1 MFGSEASK
9 RLCQRCRVP
18 PACRCHEQPPRNNFI
33 PIQNPKKINLRVKL
47 NIYASLSSCKKSPN
61 KHYDNPDRS
70 RVPLLTVRLKFP
82 PSYFG
87 ILTRL
92 ARTID
97 LPLPTARLAA
107 AALQALRV
115 DKELSLLVRRSF
127 STISTASSHDSGDS
141 SLVSSSEETVL
152 RTEYKATTNRML
164 RVAVNGFME
173 SLSVVLGV
181 MEELDVDVLGVED
194 PTE

>member
-1 MFGSEASK
+1 
-9 RLCQRCRVP
+9 VP

-33 PIQNPKKINLRVKL
+33 PIQNLKKNPPHVKL
-47 NIYASLSSCKKSPN
+47 NNYASLSSCKKTPS
-61 KHYDNPDRS
+61 KYHDNPDRS
-70 RVPLLTVRLKFP
+70 RVPLLAVRLNFP

-97 LPLPTARLAA
+97 LPLPTARLAS

-115 DKELSLLVRRSF
+115 DNELSPLVSRSF
-127 STISTASSHDSGDS
+127 STISTPSSHDSGDS
-141 SLVSSSEETVL
+141 SPMNSSQEKIL

-194 PTE
+194 PKNR